1 MLVSPQNSLFNQNN
15 FAFSESSV
23 SFHENLQPPVP
34 VVPQPQSQPHF
45 RGGHGGHQGSSS
57 SSSSVPAAIRAEPNN
72 AGGGQGSASAGSW
85 MSGMKFVFKSFR
97 KLKNQKAF

>member
-97 KLKNQKAF
+97 KLKKQKPF